1 MANNNRQE
9 PLHAT
14 TLGWEDYEIIDSGN
28 AQKLERFG
36 ALKLTRFE
44 PQAVWKPAL
53 PLYEWQNADAV
64 FHLEKG
70 QQSGAWQFHHDAPK
84 EWTIN
89 LKGLTIQLRI
99 HTSRHVGIF
108 PEQLPGWLW
117 IEEQIRKATSSPKV
131 LNLFGYTGVA
141 SLFAARAGAEVTHV
155 DASRAAVKWG
165 QQNQQLSGLAEK
177 PIRWIVDD
185 AFKFVEREERRGNR
199 YDGILLDPPRFGR
212 GPKGEVWKFEKAVP
226 DLLQA
231 CRGILTPE
239 PLFLYLTAYDVDN
252 KPFELFQWV
261 NRALR
266 SYDGKSE
273 FGWTVQQEKSA
284 GRKISQSM
292 FARWLRS

>member
-1 MANNNRQE
+1 MINKRQE

-14 TLGWEDYEIIDSGN
+14 TIGWQDYEIIDSGN

-53 PLYEWQNADAV
+53 PLSKWQNADAV

-70 QQSGAWQFHHDAPK
+70 KASGEWQFHHEAPK
-84 EWTIN
+84 EWTID

-99 HTSRHVGIF
+99 HNSRHIGIF
-108 PEQLPGWLW
+108 PEQLPSWEW
-117 IEEQIRKATSSPKV
+117 IEERILKAQSSPKV

-141 SLFAARAGAEVTHV
+141 SLFAARAGAQVTHV
-155 DASRAAVKWG
+155 EASRAAVKWA

-185 AFKFVEREERRGNR
+185 VFKFVEREERRGNH

-212 GPKGEVWKFEKAVP
+212 GPKGEVWKFDKTVQE
-226 DLLQA
+226 LLQA
-231 CRGILTPE
+231 CRNILSPQ
-239 PLFLYLTAYDVDN
+239 PLFFYLTAYDVQN
-252 KPFELFQWV
+252 EPFELYQWV
-261 NRALR
+261 HDTLR
-266 SYDGKSE
+266 SFKGQVEY
-273 FGWTVQQEKSA
+273 GWMVQQERSA
-284 GRKISQSM
+284 GRKINQSM
-292 FARWLRS
+292 FVRWQRE